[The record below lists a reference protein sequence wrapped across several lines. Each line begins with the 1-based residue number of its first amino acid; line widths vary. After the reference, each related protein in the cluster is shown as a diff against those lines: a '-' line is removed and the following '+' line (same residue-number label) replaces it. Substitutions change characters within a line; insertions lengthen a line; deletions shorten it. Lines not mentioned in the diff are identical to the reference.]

1 MPRALGLVGLS
12 TKSLVHEGW
21 RGSADVDWLARVG
34 RLGWIVFS
42 CNKRMLT
49 VPDER
54 ATIIREKVGVLFLT
68 GGEENLAN
76 VLKLLLTKWDLLEL
90 LDNTEPKPFA
100 RFLSPHGRITTKFRQ
115 YEL

>member
-1 MPRALGLVGLS
+1 
-12 TKSLVHEGW
+12 
-21 RGSADVDWLARVG
+21 
-34 RLGWIVFS
+34 
-42 CNKRMLT
+42 MLT

-100 RFLSPHGRITTKFRQ
+100 RLLSPHGRITTKFRQ